1 MNEKNNPS
9 DASNTPTIVPEKRRS
24 ARTLNKPKPQ
34 YIFDDPYGLYV
45 PCPNTNRRGLKMSE
59 EKDEEIDYL
68 LQQMIETQA
77 NDIFLQI
84 NEHDT
89 MFNDLYECSLIIF
102 NTYIEAYPLHFA
114 DENFDDLLH
123 ISCQHL
129 LNITIQEMFAKK
141 YSDYVLN
148 TVSDEIM
155 NLSYREFYTNF
166 SPKRSYEKTFVRS
179 SVLHDIIENKINMI
193 KNKPQ
198 PEQRTPE
205 WFEFRHNL
213 ITASS
218 AGKIFESLSSINQII
233 YEKCSPMV
241 DRSNMSNMP
250 VNTSSP
256 LHWGQKYEPVSILFY
271 EHKYNTKVE
280 DFGCIQHDKYKFLG
294 ASPDGIITDKNS
306 NLHGRMLEIK
316 NVVSRVITGIPKKM
330 YWIQMQLQ
338 METCDLNDC
347 DFLECQFKE
356 YPDQE
361 SFNNDGDF
369 KYTENEQLK
378 GIILYFE
385 VDNRPIYE
393 YMPLTMKEDE
403 YNIWKNEM
411 MGKYDKF
418 MKVIYWKL
426 DNYSCILVLRNT
438 QWFDAAIIEIEKV
451 WNTIIY
457 EKETGFEHRAPKK
470 RKKRANSIENQECL
484 IDLNQLD
491 NDDQVKCL
499 IDLDLDIDEI
509 IIKETDKEKEKE
521 QTQIPENTQI
531 TDEVPKILKF
541 RTLSIDETN
550 IDDIPDTNI
559 DNV

>member
-1 MNEKNNPS
+1 MNE
-9 DASNTPTIVPEKRRS
+9 V
-24 ARTLNKPKPQ
+24 
-34 YIFDDPYGLYV
+34 
-45 PCPNTNRRGLKMSE
+45 NRLFIKIE
-59 EKDEEIDYL
+59 EGKDNL
-68 LQQMIETQA
+68 LQHMIDTQA
-77 NDIFLQI
+77 NDLFIQI

-89 MFNDLYECSLIIF
+89 MFNDLYECSLTLF
-102 NTYIEAYPLHFA
+102 NTYIEDFPLHFA
-114 DENFDDLLH
+114 LENFDELIH
-123 ISCQHL
+123 TSCQHL
-129 LNITIQEMFAKK
+129 LNITIQEMFDKK
-141 YSDYVLN
+141 YSDYVLDI
-148 TVSDEIM
+148 VSDEIM
-155 NLSYREFYTNF
+155 KNSYKEFYNNF
-166 SPKRSYEKTFVRS
+166 IPRRSYEKTFVRS
-179 SVLHDIIENKINMI
+179 SVLHDSIENKINII

-198 PEQRTPE
+198 PEQRTFE

-218 AGKIFESLSSINQII
+218 AGKIFETQSSINQII

-250 VNTSSP
+250 VNTNSP

-306 NLHGRMLEIK
+306 NLYGRMLEIK

-369 KYTENEQLK
+369 KYTETEQLK

-385 VDNRPIYE
+385 VDNRPVYE

-426 DNYSCILVLRNT
+426 DNYSCILVLRNR

-457 EKETGFEHRAPKK
+457 EKESGFEHRAPKK
-470 RKKRANSIENQECL
+470 RKKQENSIENQECL
-484 IDLNQLD
+484 IDLNQTD

-499 IDLDLDIDEI
+499 IDLDLDIDEAD
-509 IIKETDKEKEKE
+509 IIKEREREKEKEKEKE
-521 QTQIPENTQI
+521 QTENI
-531 TDEVPKILKF
+531 DKKSSNDEVPKILKI
-541 RTLSIDETN
+541 RTLSIDETS
-550 IDDIPDTNI
+550 IDDIHDINI
-559 DNV
+559 DNL